1 MNTTLVIGE
10 HPERVR
16 SLVQWLGIYG
26 VDAIPCH
33 REREL
38 AASCLS
44 TYDVSSVL
52 LWVDQT
58 PQSSQFFDT
67 LRELTQVPILAMGV
81 KKDLDTPVAYLDRG
95 AVDCIPSSM
104 SVEAIAER
112 ILRFEPVAGSQWS
125 ETPS

>member
-1 MNTTLVIGE
+1 MNTTLVIVNQ
-10 HPERVR
+10 PERARV
-16 SLVQWLGIYG
+16 LVDRLGIYG

-33 REREL
+33 RERQL
-38 AASCLS
+38 AASCLT

-52 LWVDQT
+52 LWVDRT
-58 PQSSQFFDT
+58 PQSSQFFDA

-81 KKDLDTPVAYLDRG
+81 AKDLEAPVAYLDRG
-95 AVDCIPSSM
+95 AVDCIPNTM

-112 ILRFEPVAGSQWS
+112 ILASEPIAGSRRL

>member
-33 REREL
+33 RERKL

-44 TYDVSSVL
+44 NYDVSSVL
-52 LWVDQT
+52 LWVDKT

-67 LRELTQVPILAMGV
+67 LRELTQVPILTMGV
-81 KKDLDTPVAYLDRG
+81 EKDLDTPVAYLDRG